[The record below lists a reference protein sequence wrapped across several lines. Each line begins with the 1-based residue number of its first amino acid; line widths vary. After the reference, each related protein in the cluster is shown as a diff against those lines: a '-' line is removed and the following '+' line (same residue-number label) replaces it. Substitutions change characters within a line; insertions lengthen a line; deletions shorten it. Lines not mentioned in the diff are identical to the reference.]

1 MTAYKVKGHLAAFST
16 NLIFGLNMPIT
27 AILLSGWITPMG
39 YTMSRVLFATALF
52 WIISLFH
59 RPEKV
64 TGKDLAIIALG
75 GFLGFIVSQFLYAES
90 LMNTTVVCYSLIAAM
105 GPVIV
110 MLLATLFLKE
120 PISILKCIGV
130 ALGVGG
136 ALLLILNSG
145 ITGGHNNLIGILLAI
160 ASNTAYAGYI
170 IITRSVTQRYSPVTI
185 MKWLFLFTSLIL
197 LPFGIGDLFC
207 QRVYSSDTTWRAV
220 GMMAF
225 VLVGA
230 TAISYFLIPFALQRL
245 RATTVSIYMNL
256 QPIVASMVAIW
267 LGQDTLTWDKPIA
280 LVLVIAGAIIVT
292 HSPARRKINQEST

>member
-75 GFLGFIVSQFLYAES
+75 GFLGFIVPQFLYAES

-197 LPFGIGDLFC
+197 LPFGIGDLIC

-292 HSPARRKINQEST
+292 HSPARKKINQEST